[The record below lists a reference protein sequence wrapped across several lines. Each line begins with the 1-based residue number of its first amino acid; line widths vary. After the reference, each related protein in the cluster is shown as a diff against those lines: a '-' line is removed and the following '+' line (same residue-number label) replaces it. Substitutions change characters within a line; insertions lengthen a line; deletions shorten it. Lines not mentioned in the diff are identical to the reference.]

1 MCCLLLDRTVVLYPQ
16 FRDYEPELH
25 IVIVT
30 NVVPLIYD
38 LFDKFYFLIRRVR
51 PPEKMQR
58 NRELTAARRKEE
70 NVMISQLTSVIPLSD
85 EQLRKADR
93 TTLIRLAVHFIK
105 VKELVSSKWH

>member
-1 MCCLLLDRTVVLYPQ
+1 MRLIGFVKESGQKLTMNTKQIKANL
-16 FRDYEPELH
+16 
-25 IVIVT
+25 VT